1 MTLYQS
7 CTDDKDS
14 EESSYLLL
22 SVCAQDCLRK
32 ADLAITARV
41 DLRPPPVPRAVPSH
55 AVPEEGVLS
64 GGRPPVVVAVV
75 AVVPLTVLR
84 FSEAET

>member
-1 MTLYQS
+1 M
-7 CTDDKDS
+7 TDDTDS

-22 SVCAQDCLRK
+22 PVCAQDCLRK

-41 DLRPPPVPRAVPSH
+41 DLGPPPVPRPVPRH
-55 AVPEEGVLS
+55 AVPQEAVLS
-64 GGRPPVVVAVV
+64 GGRPPAVVAVV
-75 AVVPLTVLR
+75 PVVPLTVLR